1 MSTFYK
7 YAERNVEN
15 RVDWGT
21 IGKEFT
27 DMLKDEATLR
37 ETKKADIEK
46 ATNETLKS
54 LADAPTGLDKGVN
67 ENILNFS
74 AQSQD
79 YLLMMNRLLK
89 SGQLDPK
96 DFSIYTQNLKSGTG
110 KVFSAAKAYQE
121 NYAKNIERANAK
133 GLKRAS
139 AEELWNRTQAED
151 AANFSKSQLYIN
163 NNGNVSVGLPTRD
176 PATGQY
182 VLNNDPN
189 TYKTPE
195 QLHYASSVDI
205 DPYDVDGTIK
215 GIVDTFG
222 KNVIAEAKLHNRF
235 VVSVDD
241 VTKRPGYKE
250 AEDNFIK
257 GALAG
262 NSSYGASILTDWINS
277 EEGKQYGYTSN
288 PNDPKIKT
296 GEKILMTADPA
307 NPTSGRMI
315 PQLNPEQEARAESFM
330 KQRLRFALDK
340 EIKVQYQ
347 EPQQQTSAGYE
358 HNDKIKNSI
367 VLGQSLGKLISGD
380 NVSAEQGATFLR
392 GIDGVESVTKSGD
405 ELIVVKDGKRIPF
418 KLTANGQLA
427 NPRDAVTSLIST
439 FNPDGRY
446 SDADVLKAAMS
457 EVGKRGVNVNTS
469 LSVSKESTTP
479 NYKQA
484 LNKKISTLGAEV
496 FPVVNG
502 KRVIE
507 EGPVVEKLTS
517 TYGTLIKG
525 LSFDT
530 AGVGN
535 NVKVTYDPQIDG
547 FEPITT
553 TLSLDELGSKKFT
566 EALNR
571 WILTTAKPND
581 KALQSMYESGVLQ
594 VGGGN
599 TKKSTPTVTG
609 GKVR

>member
-27 DMLKDEATLR
+27 DMLKTENELR
-37 ETKKADIEK
+37 EKKKDDIQK
-46 ATNETLKS
+46 ATTETLQS

-96 DFSIYTQNLKSGTG
+96 DYSIYTQNLKSGTS

-163 NNGNVSVGLPTRD
+163 NNGNVSVGLPTKD
-176 PATGQY
+176 PVTGQY

-205 DPYDVDGTIK
+205 DPFDVDGAID
-215 GIVDTFG
+215 GIVNTFG
-222 KNVIAEAKLHNRF
+222 KNIIAEAKLTNRF
-235 VVSVDD
+235 VVSVEDIEQ
-241 VTKRPGYKE
+241 RPGYKE

-262 NSSYGASILTDWINS
+262 NSSYSASILTDWINS
-277 EEGKQYGYTSN
+277 EGGKQYGYTSN

-307 NPTSGRMI
+307 NPTSGRMV
-315 PQLNPEQEARAESFM
+315 PQLNPEQQARAERFM
-330 KQRLRFALDK
+330 KERLKVALDK

-347 EPQQQTSAGYE
+347 EPPQPRESDYERADKEKEAQVFGEMLGKYINPKSAEEFDAAKAYFNNIEGLEGLSKGPTAIDVFKNGKLLRTSYGPNSDMRSLAGSLIPALNINKLPENTIRKYALMQGGGV
-358 HNDKIKNSI
+358 NTQLTGKSFKQSTLPPKADP
-367 VLGQSLGKLISGD
+367 LGQFNKYVDAYIGSTIKDTEEETVPLLRARFGKLGYTF
-380 NVSAEQGATFLR
+380 EQTGVGTDKVIIT
-392 GIDGVESVTKSGD
+392 GPDKTSTEIDLSS
-405 ELIVVKDGKRIPF
+405 
-418 KLTANGQLA
+418 
-427 NPRDAVTSLIST
+427 S
-439 FNPDGRY
+439 
-446 SDADVLKAAMS
+446 KAAGEIADFMK
-457 EVGKRGVNVNTS
+457 GNTD
-469 LSVSKESTTP
+469 
-479 NYKQA
+479 A
-484 LNKKISTLGAEV
+484 KKISLASGM
-496 FPVVNG
+496 G
-502 KRVIE
+502 
-507 EGPVVEKLTS
+507 
-517 TYGTLIKG
+517 
-525 LSFDT
+525 
-530 AGVGN
+530 
-535 NVKVTYDPQIDG
+535 
-547 FEPITT
+547 
-553 TLSLDELGSKKFT
+553 SL
-566 EALNR
+566 ALP
-571 WILTTAKPND
+571 K
-581 KALQSMYESGVLQ
+581 Q
-594 VGGGN
+594 
-599 TKKSTPTVTG
+599 KKSPQKPTVTG
-609 GKVR
+609 GRVR